1 MEQLLHYAWKH
12 KIFPLNDLTTTEGK
26 RVEVID
32 VGLHNTDA
40 GPDFF
45 NAKIKIDGTL
55 WVGNV
60 ELHTCSSDWYRHG
73 HQYDAAYNNVIL
85 HLAQQVDTDIV
96 RQNGEAVPQMRFSCP
111 NYLAAHYEELRHS
124 DMYPA
129 CFRIISDLPT
139 MLTHGWMNRLQ
150 TERLEQKSQQVTERL
165 QRCNSNWEEA
175 FFITL
180 ARNFGFSLNGEA
192 FERWAR
198 NVPFKAV
205 DKYRDNLFQV
215 EALFFGQAGFLS
227 QEINDDYYIKLQKE
241 YAYLAHVFDLK
252 PMELSQWRLLRLR
265 PGNFPHIRMAQLAKL
280 YHQSQGLLSQLL
292 EATSLE
298 QARAFLAVGTSPY
311 WDTHYRF
318 GVPSPEQKKEMSQ
331 SSIDL
336 LLINTVC
343 TFLFAYGRYRDNE
356 ALCQR
361 ALRFLETLKPEN
373 NYITRMWEQCG
384 LQAESAADTQALIQ
398 LKKEYCDRKRCLYC
412 RFGYEFL
419 RQRKN

>member
-12 KIFPLNDLTTTEGK
+12 KIFPLKDLLTTDGK

-32 VGLHNTDA
+32 VGLHNTNA

-60 ELHTCSSDWYRHG
+60 EIHICSSDWYRHG

-85 HLAQQVDTDIV
+85 HLAQSVDTDVV
-96 RQNGEAVPQMRFSCP
+96 RQNGLPVPQMQFTCP
-111 NYLAAHYEELRHS
+111 PSLAAHYEELRHS

-129 CFRIISDLPT
+129 CFRIIGDLPT
-139 MLTHGWMNRLQ
+139 MLTHSWMSRLQ
-150 TERLEQKSQQVTERL
+150 SERLEQKTRQVTERL
-165 QRCNSNWEEA
+165 KRCNSNWEEA

-180 ARNFGFSLNGEA
+180 ARNFGFSINAEA
-192 FERWAR
+192 FERWAG

-215 EALFFGQAGFLS
+215 EAIFFGQAGFLS
-227 QEINDDYYIKLQKE
+227 QDIHDDYYQKLQKE
-241 YAYLAHVFDLK
+241 YAYLSHVFDLR
-252 PMELSQWRLLRLR
+252 PMDLSVWRLLRLR

-298 QARAFLAVGTSPY
+298 QVRSFLAIDTSPY

-318 GVPSPEQKKEMSQ
+318 GAASPEQKKVMSQ

-336 LLINTVC
+336 IVINTVC
-343 TFLFAYGRYRDNE
+343 TFLFAYGRYRDGE

-373 NYITRMWEQCG
+373 NHITRMWEQCG
-384 LQAESAADTQALIQ
+384 LKAESAADSQALIQ
-398 LKKEYCDRKRCLYC
+398 LQKEYCDRKRCLYC

-419 RQRKN
+419 RQKKS